1 MANTYAF
8 YEGNGITKRYAIP
21 VSDWISDSHIIVQLD
36 ANGSRYDVDSVDP
49 SYSFSISGSEIVFD
63 VAPALDV
70 KFIVMRDTLGKDYSD
85 TALDYDFTDGSVVT
99 GDQLDGVYRHA
110 LYLAQEAADLA
121 FRKAA
126 LTDNSVLAYDFST
139 EQWESLPLNLNYDST
154 TGFFGI
160 GGAHDAG
167 YKYKFHGDILIE
179 DGTGEATL
187 RVRHTGSGGT
197 DSATI
202 RLEADAPTV
211 VWEDNAGNTDEKL
224 LHAGY
229 TDGTLSFAFYNDAG
243 GSSYAI
249 PLQLTTN
256 GSVGGVVLNS
266 LPTSD
271 PGVTGQLWNRNG
283 AVVLSGAA
291 EGRLEQLLG
300 DVNITADDLLQGD
313 VLHWNNTS
321 NKWEAVPLGLVY
333 DSTND
338 TFGFG
343 GTSSSDY
350 KFRFNGDTIIRED
363 GTSNGAVLTIENTDV
378 TNQQATLIVSASTPQ
393 VQFKDLN
400 GDTDKKFFLQN
411 YQNGVYQLVAQTD
424 AGSAKSI
431 IPLRLQEDGKTVL
444 GGTSSQNA
452 DASYQHTMYGDVV
465 IYDDTGTEATLT
477 LQSTHSSGPDAA
489 VLRLIAD
496 TPTVSLY
503 DDNGATDEK
512 TMQIGF
518 GTGSLDFAFYP
529 DAGGAAY
536 AVPLQL
542 TTDGSAGGV
551 ILNALP
557 TTDPSVSGQLWN
569 RNGAVVLSGSS
580 RYIYDS
586 GWITELTSGGT
597 PVSLA
602 ANAIGYETLTATQN
616 AYYPFN
622 VTIWGRDASFP
633 DDVYNLGAS
642 AVAQGNV
649 TDTVGVHVRYDT
661 SSRDLTL
668 FLQDY
673 AGYHEASSGL
683 ASQLPWGTIDEIRIT
698 IT

>member
-1 MANTYAF
+1 MANTYTA
-8 YEGNGITKRYAIP
+8 YTGNGSTTTYAIP

-36 ANGSRYDVDSVDP
+36 ADGTRYDVDTTGA
-49 SYSFSISGSEIVFD
+49 YSFSISGSEIVFD

-126 LTDNSVLAYDFST
+126 LTDNSVLAYDSSST
-139 EQWESLPLNLNYDST
+139 PAQ
-154 TGFFGI
+154 
-160 GGAHDAG
+160 
-167 YKYKFHGDILIE
+167 
-179 DGTGEATL
+179 
-187 RVRHTGSGGT
+187 
-197 DSATI
+197 
-202 RLEADAPTV
+202 
-211 VWEDNAGNTDEKL
+211 
-224 LHAGY
+224 
-229 TDGTLSFAFYNDAG
+229 
-243 GSSYAI
+243 
-249 PLQLTTN
+249 
-256 GSVGGVVLNS
+256 
-266 LPTSD
+266 
-271 PGVTGQLWNRNG
+271 
-283 AVVLSGAA
+283 
-291 EGRLEQLLG
+291 
-300 DVNITADDLLQGD
+300 
-313 VLHWNNTS
+313 
-321 NKWEAVPLGLVY
+321 WEAVPLGLVY

-477 LQSTHSSGPDAA
+477 VQSTHSSGPDAA
-489 VLRLIAD
+489 TLRLIAD
-496 TPTVSLY
+496 SPTVSLY